1 MDDKTNM
8 AIVLFTLTA
17 FALGWLYTEDVFF
30 GLSTGG
36 SVFLSWAITRE
47 IDPAHD
53 SSAFLAAALS
63 LFHLFFTKSIHFLM
77 LAWILT
83 LLRAVNGIT
92 GKKLTL
98 VDILGVFALTVF
110 LSFFN
115 ENSLYLIV
123 LGLALAS
130 LFVLR
135 IKKAAVLISGVIT
148 FVLFIIQLTFF
159 DYDSLMGIDQLTPFH
174 LAAAASAVL
183 FAIFFSFSQSFEAKS
198 EVKDDQGKKAD
209 EKRIFYS
216 RFLYSATIALFI
228 FSAHQ
233 TTSDALIHISVVW
246 GIFISF
252 IFIKIRS
259 YFK

>member
-1 MDDKTNM
+1 
-8 AIVLFTLTA
+8 
-17 FALGWLYTEDVFF
+17 
-30 GLSTGG
+30 
-36 SVFLSWAITRE
+36 
-47 IDPAHD
+47 
-53 SSAFLAAALS
+53 
-63 LFHLFFTKSIHFLM
+63 M

-148 FVLFIIQLTFF
+148 YVLFIVQLTFF
-159 DYDSLMGIDQLTPFH
+159 DYDSFMGIDQLTPFH

-183 FAIFFSFSQSFEAKS
+183 FAIFFNFSQSFEAKS
-198 EVKDDQGKKAD
+198 EVKDDQGNKAD
-209 EKRIFYS
+209 EKRINYG
-216 RFLYSATIALFI
+216 RILYSATIVLFI
-228 FSAHQ
+228 FFAHL
-233 TTSDALIHISVVW
+233 TTSDALIHLSVVW
-246 GIFISF
+246 GTFLSF